1 MVGAVPSG
9 SFDLRPLRSRV
20 GAAAYERGAAFVK
33 RGSVSWIHWN
43 ESEGT
48 LSGVV
53 RGNTG
58 TYQTVAE
65 FDRVGDQWVFTEGD
79 CSCPVEFDCK
89 HVAALV
95 LTAAN
100 RQATTSPGE
109 QAVPSSPGAAVPAWE
124 RALAPIVRDES
135 AAAHDNTPL
144 ALQLSLS
151 TSSGRKGHSLM
162 VKPVRPGKSGWISG
176 GLTWG
181 QFAMPYYMHEYSPAQ
196 VSKLSEFYSVFE
208 AGSRMHSSSYYRSN
222 QPVDLADFESPY
234 LWTLLD
240 ELRAA
245 GITIVH
251 ARKHLGEVPAS
262 TEAEFC
268 LDVTRRDSGGLS
280 VRPLVRLTADDQ
292 PVRPLMFIGTE
303 AHGVAFAAP
312 GDREVVA
319 GQQRIRLAR
328 LNSRVPQQ
336 LQEMALAGGE
346 VTVPASGAA
355 RFLDRFYFE
364 LRRRAT
370 IISSDGSFLV
380 PDVSEPTLVLNA
392 TYRPGHELELGWE
405 WCYDMGDSQRR
416 IPAGSGSESWRDLDA
431 ETAAIAELD
440 RHVAELGLDARLPV
454 RPGSSAET
462 AGLLSGV
469 ETMRF
474 STEVLPILSELDGLD
489 IDIHGTPA
497 EYREVNEQV
506 SIGLST
512 EAGDEPDWFDLHVSV
527 SVEGSEIALAEIITA
542 LTRYQSHLL
551 LDSGAYI
558 SLDKP
563 ELQALR
569 RLVDEARA
577 LQDTSAGLRISRYQA
592 GLWDELASLGVV
604 HRQAE
609 AWQEQVNGLLNLDS
623 VPADPVPATLVGQ
636 LRPYQLDGFQ
646 WLAFLW
652 RHRLGGILA
661 DDMGLGKTVQSLAL
675 ICHAKAQDAA
685 VAPFL
690 IVAPTS
696 VVPNWVAEVRRFA
709 PGMKVAAITETRRR
723 RGGPLAD
730 EIEDVDIVVTSYTLF
745 RLDYDADYAAGTWSA
760 LILDEAQAV
769 KNHQSKTYQAAR
781 KLAAPFKLAITGTP
795 MENNLMELWS
805 LLSITAPG
813 LFPSPSRFEE
823 YYAKP
828 IEKGRDGDLLAQ
840 LRQRIRPLVKRRTK
854 EQVARDLPPKQEQLL
869 EVELHPKHR
878 RVYDRQ
884 LQRER
889 QKVLGLVD
897 DMDKNRFTILRSLTL
912 LRQLSLHA
920 GLVDDANWHVPSA
933 KVDALVEHITDV
945 VGSGHRALIFS
956 QFTGFLGTIRGAVEE
971 AGYEYCY
978 LDGQTRDR
986 GRVLETFKTG
996 DVPLFLIS
1004 LKAGGFGLNLAE
1016 ADYCF
1021 LLDPW
1026 WNPATEAQ
1034 AIDRTH
1040 RIGQTRNV
1048 MVYRL
1053 IAKDTIEQKVMELK
1067 ERKAALFSSV
1077 MDEGNVFGSGLSA
1090 EDVRGLFT

>member
-1 MVGAVPSG
+1 MVGAVPS
-9 SFDLRPLRSRV
+9 SSLDLRPLRPRV
-20 GAAAYERGAAFVK
+20 GAAAYERGAAFVRK
-33 RGSVSWIHWN
+33 DAVSWIHWD
-43 ESEGT
+43 ESKGT

-53 RGNTG
+53 RGKTG

-65 FDRVGDQWVFTEGD
+65 FERVGDRWVFAEGD

-89 HVAALV
+89 HVVALV
-95 LTAAN
+95 LTAAD
-100 RQATTSPGE
+100 RE
-109 QAVPSSPGAAVPAWE
+109 AASAAHPKPVLASWE
-124 RALAPIVRDES
+124 RALAPIVGGDDVAQRDT
-135 AAAHDNTPL
+135 TPL

-151 TSSGRKGHSLM
+151 TPSGRKGHSLTA
-162 VKPVRPGKSGWISG
+162 KPVRPGKSGWISG

-181 QFAMPYYMHEYSPAQ
+181 QFAMPYYLHEFAPEQVNALSAFYAVYQARSGRRGYSG
-196 VSKLSEFYSVFE
+196 VYYSG
-208 AGSRMHSSSYYRSN
+208 AN
-222 QPVDLADFESPY
+222 QPVDLAEFESPH

-240 ELRAA
+240 DLRSA
-245 GITIVH
+245 GIAIVH
-251 ARKHLGEVPAS
+251 SRKHLGVVPAPA
-262 TEAEFC
+262 EAEFC
-268 LDVTRRDSGGLS
+268 LDVTRRAGGGLT
-280 VRPLVRLTADDQ
+280 VRPLVRLTADEE
-292 PVRPLMFIGTE
+292 PVRPLVFLGSE
-303 AHGVAFAAP
+303 AHGLAFAAA

-328 LNSRVPQQ
+328 LTTTVPQP
-336 LQEMALAGGE
+336 LQDMALAGGE
-346 VTVPASGAA
+346 VTVPAGGAA
-355 RFLDRFYFE
+355 RFIDRFYFE

-370 IISSDGSFLV
+370 IISSDGSFSA
-380 PDVSEPTLVLNA
+380 PDVSEPSLVLNA
-392 TYRPGHELELGWE
+392 TYRPGHELELAWE
-405 WCYDMGDSQRR
+405 WTYGVGDAERR
-416 IPAGSGSESWRDLDA
+416 VPAGPGSESWRDPDA
-431 ETAAIAELD
+431 EAAAVAELD
-440 RHVAELGLDARLPV
+440 RHLGELGLDTRLPV
-454 RPGSSAET
+454 HPGS
-462 AGLLSGV
+462 AGAPGVLDGV

-474 STEVLPILSELDGLD
+474 STEVLPLLSEMDGLD
-489 IDIHGTPA
+489 VDIHGIQPD
-497 EYREVNEQV
+497 YREVNDQV
-506 SIGLST
+506 AIGLST
-512 EAGDEPDWFDLHVSV
+512 GAGDEPDWFDLEVSV
-527 SVEGSEIALAEIITA
+527 SVEGTEIPLAKVITA
-542 LTRYQSHLL
+542 LTREQSHLL

-569 RLVDEARA
+569 RLVEEARA
-577 LQDTSAGLRISRYQA
+577 LQDTSTGLRISRYQA
-592 GLWDELASLGVV
+592 GLWDELSSLGVV
-604 HRQAE
+604 HRQAG
-609 AWQEQVNGLLNLDS
+609 AWRAQVEGLLNLDT
-623 VPADPVPATLVGQ
+623 VAAEPAPATLLAQ
-636 LRPYQLDGFQ
+636 LRPYQMDGFG

-675 ICHAKAQDAA
+675 ICHAKEHDAA

-696 VVPNWVAEVRRFA
+696 VVPNWVAEAKRFA
-709 PGMKVAAITETRRR
+709 PDLKVAAITNTRRR
-723 RGGPLAD
+723 RGRPLAD
-730 EIEDVDIVVTSYTLF
+730 ILDDVDIVVTSYTLF
-745 RLDYDADYAAGTWSA
+745 RLDYDADYSAATWSA
-760 LILDEAQAV
+760 LILDEAQMV

-781 KLAAPFKLAITGTP
+781 KLAARFKLAITGTP

-813 LFPSPSRFEE
+813 LFPSPTRFEE

-828 IEKGRDGDLLAQ
+828 IEKNRDGDLLAQ
-840 LRQRIRPLVKRRTK
+840 LRRRIRPLVKRRTK
-854 EQVARDLPPKQEQLL
+854 EQVAGDLPPKQEQVL

-920 GLVDDANWHVPSA
+920 GLVDEANRHVPSA
-933 KVDALVEHITDV
+933 KVEALVEHITDV

-956 QFTGFLGTIRGAVEE
+956 QFTGFLGTIRDAVEA
-971 AGYEYCY
+971 AGYGYCY

-986 GRVLETFKTG
+986 ARVLDEFKSG

-1004 LKAGGFGLNLAE
+1004 LKAGGFGLNLTE

-1026 WNPATEAQ
+1026 WNPATETQ

-1040 RIGQTRNV
+1040 RIGQTKNV

-1077 MDEGNVFGSGLSA
+1077 MDDGNVFGSGLSA
-1090 EDVRGLFT
+1090 DDVRNLFQE